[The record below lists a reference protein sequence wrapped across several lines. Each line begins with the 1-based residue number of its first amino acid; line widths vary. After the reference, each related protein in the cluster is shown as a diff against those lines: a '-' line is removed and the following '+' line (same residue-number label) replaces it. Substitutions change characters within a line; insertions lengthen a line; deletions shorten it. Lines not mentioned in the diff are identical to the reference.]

1 MSPNYQTFKHL
12 HHTDQLLVLPNAW
25 DAHSAVRFQEKGFPA
40 VATSSAAVAQ
50 SLGYADGENMPFEEY
65 LFVIRRIQ
73 ASIHIPFSV
82 DLEMGYGSSAG
93 EIAENIRKLIDL
105 GAVGI
110 NIEDSTITGAR
121 RTLKDAP
128 SFAHTLEQIR
138 NMLWSKELFINV
150 RCDTY
155 ILDVDNKQE
164 ETRRRLKLYETAGVD
179 GIFLPC
185 IMQDED
191 IRDAVNNTQ
200 LPLNVMYIP
209 GLPDSDTLTSLG
221 VRRLSMGPYFFSRA
235 YEQIDILTKHLFTNK
250 IATT

>member
-25 DAHSAVRFQEKGFPA
+25 DAYSASLLQEKAFPA

-50 SLGYADGENMPFEEY
+50 SLGYADGENMPFDDY

-73 ASIHIPFSV
+73 ASIRIPLSV
-82 DLEMGYGSSAG
+82 DLEMGYGSSAA
-93 EIAENIRKLIDL
+93 EIAENIRKLTDL
-105 GAVGI
+105 GVAGI
-110 NIEDSTITGAR
+110 NIEDSTITGSR
-121 RTLKDAP
+121 RTLKDAS
-128 SFAHTLEQIR
+128 SFANMIGQIR
-138 NMLWSKELFINV
+138 NMLWSKELFLNI

-155 ILDVDNKQE
+155 ILNVAGKQE
-164 ETRRRLKLYETAGVD
+164 ETRRRLRLYETAGAD

-185 IMQDED
+185 IAQEDD
-191 IRDAVNNTQ
+191 IRDAVSNTQ

-209 GLPDSDTLTSLG
+209 GLPDPDTLKMLG
-221 VRRLSMGPYFFSRA
+221 VRRLSMGPFIFNKA
-235 YEQIDILTKHLFTNK
+235 YQQIDTFTKHLFTNK